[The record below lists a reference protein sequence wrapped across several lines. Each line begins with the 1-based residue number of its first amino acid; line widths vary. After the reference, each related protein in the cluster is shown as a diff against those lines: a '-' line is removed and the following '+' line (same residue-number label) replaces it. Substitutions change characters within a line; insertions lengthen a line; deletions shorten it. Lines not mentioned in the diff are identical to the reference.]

1 MTSGRPNP
9 VSEGGANAPQRQ
21 ASRDLTSQ
29 RPAATAGQY
38 APIQPRGDPNEHRQ
52 AMVEEQELENNQILS
67 ERRRRNTQAAAR
79 MRDRQRERERSLIL
93 RRDELM
99 TRMKQLEAEL
109 VTIRAQRQQQ
119 EAQVASKDY
128 EAILDQLST
137 ELEAAN
143 VAMHQIIDEVERL
156 VDIVNS
162 KESDNVLA
170 RKESENA
177 QARKEAVERVLN
189 EKQAGGYEA
198 VTRKATFLAS
208 AFIDQLQPR
217 DVTVRPIP
225 VTANSDSK
233 ELGASSASR
242 GADVSAP
249 DDILGQAFD
258 AAVTADL
265 SNALLSGLMQRSHV
279 LLYAEDAWSEGYS
292 VPLLKA
298 TAKETGTHVTAVDL
312 PDWAVMT
319 SHIDPF
325 FEDLT
330 IVSHPYLPPPDL
342 ESNGRGNSGMSFFAN
357 FNRRRTPDDE
367 EVEPAEQ
374 EEVEDDA
381 DAEDEAM
388 SRAESVINRLRA
400 RLDKE
405 AGASSDRL
413 SPGDDEVSDPA
424 LSAEMMSN
432 PLSTKATEQLDRAL
446 ADFVSTPQ
454 IVDGVE
460 RPHIIAIKHL
470 GDLLNTRIGY
480 TLFSRLVAATV
491 RHNRQADVPVVVV
504 GLLHPSMF
512 HSDVPPPGI
521 PPFDVNP
528 GTPVA
533 LMPRSERHAGA
544 GSPAVINIV
553 ADARDRGRPS
563 LGELMTQLA
572 APGARSARAVEPPTT
587 GGLEELPLFARIGIP
602 PPTLAVQRMSCD
614 MRPVV
619 PAASTEDGDDTC
631 VVGSLRQALV
641 ASQCLVRNA
650 GVMRNICLLYQIPGF
665 ELNSTETQ
673 YFKSM
678 YSSGVESDTRVGADG
693 GLVFPRQPL
702 YSDPG
707 AQALPKQHG
716 RNGWTLDQRALAVM
730 LSSLPDDV
738 AQRYFFSETFLHRW
752 ILLAQVLAVKE
763 GVNIEA
769 IRRDP
774 AVLRQTGRAAMIRS
788 GHLRTAWDKML
799 ESFIALR
806 KGVMG
811 HPLPQPDGAGAAE
824 TVQDDAAAEPTKNT
838 SDRSGES
845 RLYPLHRKLNFS
857 EAGVGRRAEDNL
869 DVDPT
874 SNGDQPQ
881 PSVRWEDTTRQLE
894 QASSLLEADAGIDG
908 GSEERASAMP
918 SPRQRIKA
926 VTPELTAYE
935 KRLMGSVVD
944 PQSMTT
950 GFGQVC
956 VKDETVTTLQ
966 EIITLPILRP
976 EYFNHGVLQR
986 HGVSGILLF
995 GPPGTGKTMLAKAVA
1010 RESGSVVLNIR
1021 GSDVYD
1027 KYFGEGEK
1035 LVEAVFSLARK
1046 LAPCVIFIDE
1056 VDALFSA
1063 RSSGETNR
1071 HRRDI
1076 MNQIMSEWDG
1086 INSLRRRGQNRGAP
1100 QVMVMAATN
1109 RPFDL
1114 DDAILRR
1121 LPRRILVDLP
1131 SEADRAKILD
1141 IHLHGEDMDA
1151 DVDLKAL
1158 AARTQGFSG
1167 SDLKNMC
1174 VAAAQAVL
1182 RERVRAEVAT
1192 LPETERTDASLIDKL
1207 KRVSRAKVQAVRLAA
1222 RHFDIA
1228 LKKVAPSSSDQMES
1242 LVELR
1247 KWDKLYGDGAQERNR
1262 KMTIGFANAAPAE
1275 TAIRK

>member
-1 MTSGRPNP
+1 
-9 VSEGGANAPQRQ
+9 
-21 ASRDLTSQ
+21 
-29 RPAATAGQY
+29 
-38 APIQPRGDPNEHRQ
+38 
-52 AMVEEQELENNQILS
+52 
-67 ERRRRNTQAAAR
+67 
-79 MRDRQRERERSLIL
+79 
-93 RRDELM
+93 
-99 TRMKQLEAEL
+99 
-109 VTIRAQRQQQ
+109 
-119 EAQVASKDY
+119 
-128 EAILDQLST
+128 
-137 ELEAAN
+137 
-143 VAMHQIIDEVERL
+143 
-156 VDIVNS
+156 S
-162 KESDNVLA
+162 KESDNSLA

-217 DVTVRPIP
+217 DASVRPIP
-225 VTANSDSK
+225 ATVNSDSK
-233 ELGASSASR
+233 GPGTSSASSGTD
-242 GADVSAP
+242 GAAS
-249 DDILGQAFD
+249 DDILSQAFD

-265 SNALLSGLMQRSHV
+265 SNALLSGLMQRSHI

-342 ESNGRGNSGMSFFAN
+342 ESSGRGNSGMSFFAN

-460 RPHIIAIKHL
+460 RPHVIAIKHL

-480 TLFSRLVAATV
+480 TLFSRLVAATA

-533 LMPRSERHAGA
+533 LMPRSERHTGV
-544 GSPAVINIV
+544 GSSAVINIV
-553 ADARDRGRPS
+553 ADARDKGRPS

-572 APGARSARAVEPPTT
+572 APGARSARAVESSTA

-602 PPTLAVQRMSCD
+602 PPALAVQRTSCD
-614 MRPVV
+614 MRPVI
-619 PAASTEDGDDTC
+619 PAVSTEDNGDKC
-631 VVGSLRQALV
+631 VVGSLRQAMI

-665 ELNSTETQ
+665 ELNSTEAQ
-673 YFKSM
+673 YFKSV
-678 YSSGVESDTRVGADG
+678 YGIGVESDTRAGTDG
-693 GLVFPRQPL
+693 GLVFPRQLL

-707 AQALPKQHG
+707 AQALPKKHG

-752 ILLAQVLAVKE
+752 ILLTQVLAVKE
-763 GVNIEA
+763 GVSIEA
-769 IRRDP
+769 IRHDP
-774 AVLRQTGRAAMIRS
+774 AVLKQTGRTAMIRS

-811 HPLPQPDGAGAAE
+811 HSLPQPDDTGGAE
-824 TVQDDAAAEPTKNT
+824 TTQDDAVAESTKST
-838 SDRSGES
+838 SD
-845 RLYPLHRKLNFS
+845 
-857 EAGVGRRAEDNL
+857 
-869 DVDPT
+869 T
-874 SNGDQPQ
+874 S
-881 PSVRWEDTTRQLE
+881 
-894 QASSLLEADAGIDG
+894 
-908 GSEERASAMP
+908 
-918 SPRQRIKA
+918 
-926 VTPELTAYE
+926 
-935 KRLMGSVVD
+935 
-944 PQSMTT
+944 
-950 GFGQVC
+950 
-956 VKDETVTTLQ
+956 
-966 EIITLPILRP
+966 
-976 EYFNHGVLQR
+976 
-986 HGVSGILLF
+986 
-995 GPPGTGKTMLAKAVA
+995 
-1010 RESGSVVLNIR
+1010 
-1021 GSDVYD
+1021 
-1027 KYFGEGEK
+1027 
-1035 LVEAVFSLARK
+1035 
-1046 LAPCVIFIDE
+1046 
-1056 VDALFSA
+1056 
-1063 RSSGETNR
+1063 
-1071 HRRDI
+1071 
-1076 MNQIMSEWDG
+1076 
-1086 INSLRRRGQNRGAP
+1086 
-1100 QVMVMAATN
+1100 
-1109 RPFDL
+1109 
-1114 DDAILRR
+1114 
-1121 LPRRILVDLP
+1121 
-1131 SEADRAKILD
+1131 
-1141 IHLHGEDMDA
+1141 
-1151 DVDLKAL
+1151 
-1158 AARTQGFSG
+1158 
-1167 SDLKNMC
+1167 
-1174 VAAAQAVL
+1174 
-1182 RERVRAEVAT
+1182 
-1192 LPETERTDASLIDKL
+1192 
-1207 KRVSRAKVQAVRLAA
+1207 
-1222 RHFDIA
+1222 
-1228 LKKVAPSSSDQMES
+1228 
-1242 LVELR
+1242 
-1247 KWDKLYGDGAQERNR
+1247 
-1262 KMTIGFANAAPAE
+1262 
-1275 TAIRK
+1275 

>member
-1 MTSGRPNP
+1 MVGSIQFRLQL
-9 VSEGGANAPQRQ
+9 VYINAVLRQ
-21 ASRDLTSQ
+21 
-29 RPAATAGQY
+29 
-38 APIQPRGDPNEHRQ
+38 
-52 AMVEEQELENNQILS
+52 
-67 ERRRRNTQAAAR
+67 TQGWMNA
-79 MRDRQRERERSLIL
+79 
-93 RRDELM
+93 
-99 TRMKQLEAEL
+99 
-109 VTIRAQRQQQ
+109 
-119 EAQVASKDY
+119 
-128 EAILDQLST
+128 
-137 ELEAAN
+137 
-143 VAMHQIIDEVERL
+143 
-156 VDIVNS
+156 S
-162 KESDNVLA
+162 KESDNSLA

-217 DVTVRPIP
+217 DASVRPIP
-225 VTANSDSK
+225 ATANSDSK
-233 ELGASSASR
+233 EPGTSSASSGTD
-242 GADVSAP
+242 GAAS
-249 DDILGQAFD
+249 DDILSQAFD

-265 SNALLSGLMQRSHV
+265 SNALLSGLMQRSHI

-342 ESNGRGNSGMSFFAN
+342 ESSGRGNSGMSFFAN

-460 RPHIIAIKHL
+460 RPHVIAIKHL

-480 TLFSRLVAATV
+480 TLFSRLVAATA

-533 LMPRSERHAGA
+533 LMPRSERHTGV
-544 GSPAVINIV
+544 GSSAVINIV
-553 ADARDRGRPS
+553 ADARDKGRPS

-572 APGARSARAVEPPTT
+572 APGARSARAVESSTA

-602 PPTLAVQRMSCD
+602 PPALAVQRTSCD
-614 MRPVV
+614 MRPVI
-619 PAASTEDGDDTC
+619 PAVSTEDNGDKC
-631 VVGSLRQALV
+631 VVGSLRQAMV

-665 ELNSTETQ
+665 ELNSTEAQ
-673 YFKSM
+673 YFKSV
-678 YSSGVESDTRVGADG
+678 YGIGVESDTRAGTDG
-693 GLVFPRQPL
+693 GLVFPRQLL

-707 AQALPKQHG
+707 AQALPKKHG

-752 ILLAQVLAVKE
+752 ILLTQVLAVKE
-763 GVNIEA
+763 GVSIEA
-769 IRRDP
+769 IRHDP
-774 AVLRQTGRAAMIRS
+774 AVLKQTGRTAMIRS

-811 HPLPQPDGAGAAE
+811 HSLPQPDDTGGAE
-824 TVQDDAAAEPTKNT
+824 TTQDDAVAESTKST
-838 SDRSGES
+838 SDTSGES

-857 EAGVGRRAEDNL
+857 EAGIGRRAEDNM

-881 PSVRWEDTTRQLE
+881 TSVRWEDTTRQLE
-894 QASSLLEADAGIDG
+894 QASSLLEADVGIDG
-908 GSEERASAMP
+908 GSEERASALP

-976 EYFNHGVLQR
+976 EYFNRGVLQR

-1131 SEADRAKILD
+1131 SEADRAKILE

-1192 LPETERTDASLIDKL
+1192 LPETERADASLIDKL
-1207 KRVSRAKVQAVRLAA
+1207 KRVPRAKVQAVRLAA